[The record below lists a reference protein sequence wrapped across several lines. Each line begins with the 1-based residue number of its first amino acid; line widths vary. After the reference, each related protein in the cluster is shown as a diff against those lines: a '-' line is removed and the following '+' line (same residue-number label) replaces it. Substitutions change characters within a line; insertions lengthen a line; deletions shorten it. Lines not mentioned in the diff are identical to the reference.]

1 MHGLSYVSRLLLQAA
16 GVRRGRG
23 VSGRIGLL
31 PTSCRPGTKSTITG
45 GGGTQA
51 SIPPPP
57 PMATALGLVVCTSNF
72 TALAMNRAVFSGF
85 CSSLE

>member
-1 MHGLSYVSRLLLQAA
+1 MHGLSYVSILLLQAA
-16 GVRRGRG
+16 GVRWGRG

-51 SIPPPP
+51 SIPPIPP
-57 PMATALGLVVCTSNF
+57 PPPPPPPPLATALGLVVCTSNF
-72 TALAMNRAVFSGF
+72 TAPLN
-85 CSSLE
+85 